1 MLTPPATT
9 SGCFF
14 SSGDVTLGDPSS
26 SEATAIRRSF
36 CRIERSKRR
45 RNRIWF
51 PMARRR
57 PILLCGR
64 PVLLLLLSST
74 VTLGRIW
81 LDTSRTRKRTL
92 TTQPLEGVCASVCD
106 SQLAAR
112 ETSLCYCFFFYVH
125 M

>member
-9 SGCFF
+9 SGFF

-81 LDTSRTRKRTL
+81 LDTSFSKPSNSSSSSSAL
-92 TTQPLEGVCASVCD
+92 VVVKSSS
-106 SQLAAR
+106 SQ
-112 ETSLCYCFFFYVH
+112 SQSSSK
-125 M
+125 